1 MAVDLSPGSALVYP
15 GYQTQWGLE
24 QFLFSAQGND
34 LEHSRKADKIA
45 GDGFGARVRNSLPG
59 MMDGSLK
66 IKGLATMDKGTL
78 NWQLNQ
84 WMGRKSPVNAWFALE
99 GLTALSPIT
108 MQPSSIIDNSVTAKL
123 KDAVD
128 FSLELDARG
137 AFDDGV
143 ILLSPQTLLTGA
155 SGTGSTDLNAN
166 FGGATTTG
174 GVGQLHIWA
183 FDGGTSPGVTIK
195 IQHSPDGTTWTDLIV
210 FAAATAVGSQRI
222 KLPST
227 TTINPYVQATWAIT
241 GTPTDVQVLLGF
253 ARGINLNV

>member
-1 MAVDLSPGSALVYP
+1 MAVDISPGAALVYP

-24 QFLFSAQGND
+24 QYLFSAQGND
-34 LEHSRKADKIA
+34 LEHGRKADKIA

-84 WMGRKSPVNAWFALE
+84 WMGRRSPVNAWFALE

-137 AFDDGV
+137 AFDDGI
-143 ILLSPQTLLTGA
+143 ILLSPQDLLVGA

-174 GVGQLHIWA
+174 CVGQLHVWA
-183 FDGGTSPGVTIK
+183 LDGGTTPAVTVK
-195 IQHSPDGTTWTDLIV
+195 IQHSPDGTTWTDLV
-210 FAAATAVGSQRI
+210 TFPAMSAAGSKRI
-222 KLPST
+222 KLSST
-227 TTINPYVQATWAIT
+227 TTVNSYIQAVWTAT